1 MNMRCLLVVM
11 SMIASG
17 ACGSVFAAV
26 AKPVIVPAP
35 QKMKVNDGSFSVKA
49 KEVDL
54 SLYAFEKDAS
64 LPKEGY
70 ALSVTAKGISVRSA
84 DEAGRFY
91 AEQTLR
97 QLASEKGGTL
107 TFPCVEI
114 KDSPSFVWRGAL
126 LDEGRHF
133 FGKETVKNMIDL
145 MAYHK
150 LNVLHWHLTEDQGW
164 RIDIPGMPEL
174 VQYGS
179 WRKESPKHGSKLQSF
194 GNFRYKSELNGQK
207 YGPFL

>member
-11 SMIASG
+11 SMIAFG

-49 KEVDL
+49 KTVSH
-54 SLYAFEKDAS
+54 SLYSFEKDAS

-70 ALSVTAKGISVRSA
+70 RLSVTTKGIAVRSA
-84 DEAGRFY
+84 DDAGRFY

-97 QLASEKGGTL
+97 QLASEKSGTL

-174 VQYGS
+174 VQ
-179 WRKESPKHGSKLQSF
+179 
-194 GNFRYKSELNGQK
+194 
-207 YGPFL
+207 